1 MTKETRKTKLI
12 NIVGT
17 NGTGKTTLANEF
29 IKKEIAKGG
38 RALIVTPDDTDWL
51 QYARINIYNEDRIEN
66 FNGAMR
72 HIWKDK
78 EDLKIISRFKNG
90 LLIFD
95 DCRAYFSSILNDDL
109 HKLLIRRRQK
119 QIDILAVAHGFTEIP
134 PKFFTFSTEII
145 IFKTTDNV
153 IKRRNDI
160 KRFDE
165 VQKMSSFV
173 NQRSYHEPHFYTIL
187 KY

>member
-51 QYARINIYNEDRIEN
+51 QYPRINIYSENRIEN
-66 FNGAMR
+66 FDGAMR
-72 HIWKDK
+72 HIWNDK

-95 DCRAYFSSILNDDL
+95 DCRAYFSASLNEEL

-119 QIDILAVAHGFTEIP
+119 QIDIIAISHGFTEIP

-145 IFKTTDNV
+145 IFKTTDN
-153 IKRRNDI
+153 IMKRRNDI
-160 KRFDE
+160 KRFDD
-165 VQKMSSFV
+165 VQKMSFFV
-173 NQRSYHEPHFYTIL
+173 NYKAEKEPHFYTII